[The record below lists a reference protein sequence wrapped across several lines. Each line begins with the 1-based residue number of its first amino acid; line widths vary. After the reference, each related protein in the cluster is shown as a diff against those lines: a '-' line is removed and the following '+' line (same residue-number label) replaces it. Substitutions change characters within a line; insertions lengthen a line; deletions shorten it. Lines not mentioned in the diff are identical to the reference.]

1 VINIFIIFVNNNFI
15 FRIDTAADLT
25 NSEAL
30 NLNTHNW
37 MLGTRALITDCSD
50 TVIIEE
56 AIRGRENIL
65 ENEQSNTT
73 IKYAEFIT
81 IK

>member
-1 VINIFIIFVNNNFI
+1 
-15 FRIDTAADLT
+15 
-25 NSEAL
+25 
-30 NLNTHNW
+30 